1 MDILAS
7 GTTALLTADDSD
19 KKPAS
24 TGTHIIPQP
33 PSKLIIGNLLDID
46 PNTGLASFVRL
57 LQRYGEIIQLDI
69 VGNRR
74 MFVGSQRLVHEL
86 CDQNRFEKKVTGSLE
101 QVRHLVGDGL
111 FTAHQQEPS
120 WEVAHR
126 ILIPA
131 FGPLSIREM
140 YPGMVD
146 IADQLI
152 KKWQRFG
159 DAKIDV
165 VSDFTKLTLD
175 TIALCTFSYR
185 FNSFYAEN
193 PPPFV
198 EAMARSLKQSG
209 LRIRRLPGTSMF
221 YRSADRQYNADIKL
235 QHIIADEVIQERI
248 DHPSDHDDLLN
259 KMLKGKDVKT
269 GEGLTPENI
278 RYQLVTFLIA
288 GHETTSGMLSFLFYW
303 LLKTPRAYQA
313 IRSEVDDVCGNESV
327 KVEHLQKL
335 KYIDASLK
343 EALRLN
349 ATAPGWTVAPIKDE
363 VLLGGK
369 YSVKQGQPMMV
380 VLDSLHRDPAVWG
393 EDAED
398 FRSAD
403 ITQIF
408 QHFDIR
414 PHDVSYELKIKTTLT
429 IKPADF
435 YLHATPR
442 KNMLIDPNA
451 VGSSVSGSEAIQD
464 REAVGSR
471 HVNSPDDGRTKV
483 HIYYGSNSGTCKAL
497 AYHLLDAANAHDCG
511 GEIAVLD
518 KFAHGDFPKDGP
530 VIIVTASYEGNP
542 TDDAGFFVEY
552 IKAAKADALSGVKY
566 AVFGCGHPDWA
577 STFMAIPCY
586 IDSRLSELGA
596 QRLCD
601 RGKGDASRADLF
613 DEFDEWE
620 DKLWLKL
627 KSTYDNLAALNGD
640 VQKQQ
645 RLEAD
650 INSTH
655 RQNLLRYEFLQS
667 VKVISNEVISK
678 GDVEMKRHLVL
689 ELPEETSYRAGDY
702 LGLLPTT
709 PLPVVMRALV
719 RLNLHVDDT
728 ITLKGTSGGG
738 TLPID
743 TPISALSLF
752 SEYFELEQP
761 ATIKQIKSL
770 AERSTEDTIKLAF
783 KRYIQPEVYESEIF
797 QKRISVLALLEEFPQ
812 LPISVAEYVEML
824 PSIKM
829 RQYSISSSPLDVP
842 NRVTLTFS
850 VLNAPHISGRGPRYY
865 GTATHF
871 LSELVPGTRIH
882 AAVRPSNEGF
892 HPPADPKVPMLMG
905 CAGSGIAP
913 FRSFVQERA
922 LQKASGREV
931 GPALL
936 FYGCHS
942 PDTDLLYDQ
951 EMVEWQ
957 RQGVV
962 SVRHAF
968 SRAPAES
975 EGCKYVQDRVWHDR
989 EEVAALFRDGAR
1001 VYVCGSAPMAQSL
1014 QSTTV
1019 SILAD
1024 VKGISEQEATT
1035 LYTSLKSSRFSLD
1048 VFS

>member
-19 KKPAS
+19 KKPGIV
-24 TGTHIIPQP
+24 GTHPIPQP
-33 PSKLIIGNLLDID
+33 PSKPLIGNLLDID
-46 PNTGLASFVRL
+46 PNTGLESFVRL
-57 LQRYGEIIQLDI
+57 IQRYGEIIQLDI

-86 CDQNRFEKKVTGSLE
+86 SDQTRFEKKVVGALE
-101 QVRHLVGDGL
+101 QVRHLAGDGL

-175 TIALCTFSYR
+175 SELSLPRYDATFYS
-185 FNSFYAEN
+185 ED

-198 EAMARSLKQSG
+198 EAMARSLKHSG

-221 YRSADRQYNADIKL
+221 YRSADRQYDADIKL
-235 QHIIADEVIQERI
+235 QHLIADEVVQKRI
-248 DHPSDHDDLLN
+248 EHPSDDDDLLN
-259 KMLKGKDVKT
+259 KMLKGKDPKT
-269 GEGLTPENI
+269 GLGLTPENI

-313 IRSEVDDVCGNESV
+313 IRSEVDAVCGSEPV

-343 EALRLN
+343 EALRLH

-363 VLLGGK
+363 LLLGGK
-369 YSVKQGQPMMV
+369 YMVKQGQPMMV

-393 EDAED
+393 EDAEE
-398 FRSAD
+398 FRPERMLDGKFEALPPDSWKPFGNGVRAC
-403 ITQIF
+403 IG
-408 QHFDIR
+408 R
-414 PHDVSYELKIKTTLT
+414 PFAWQEALMVVAKIKTTLT
-429 IKPADF
+429 IKPAEF
-435 YLHATPR
+435 YLHATLR
-442 KNMLIDPNA
+442 KDMLIDPTAAGSPNSGRKA
-451 VGSSVSGSEAIQD
+451 SLNQEHVGGAQTDSA
-464 REAVGSR
+464 A
-471 HVNSPDDGRTKV
+471 DDGRTKV
-483 HIYYGSNSGTCKAL
+483 YIYYGSNSGTCKAL
-497 AYHLLDAANAHDCG
+497 AHHLLDSTNVHACK

-518 KFAHGDFPKDGP
+518 KIANGDLPKDGP

-542 TDDAGFFVEY
+542 TDDAGYFVEY
-552 IKAAKADALSGVKY
+552 IKTAKANALSGVNY

-577 STFMAIPCY
+577 STFMAVPSY
-586 IDSRLSELGA
+586 IDNRLSELGA
-596 QRLCD
+596 TRLLD
-601 RGKGDASRADLF
+601 RGEGDASRADLF

-620 DKLWLKL
+620 DQLWVQLKG
-627 KSTYDNLAALNGD
+627 TYTNVAASNAD
-640 VQKQQ
+640 VQQQQ
-645 RLEAD
+645 RLQAEV
-650 INSTH
+650 NSTQ
-655 RQNLLRYEFLQS
+655 RREVLRYEFLQS

-678 GDVEMKRHLVL
+678 GDVEMKRHIVL
-689 ELPEETSYRAGDY
+689 ELPEDASYRAGDY

-709 PLPVVMRALV
+709 PLPVVTRALV
-719 RLNLHVDDT
+719 RLNLHADDT

-738 TLPID
+738 TLPIG
-743 TPISALSLF
+743 TPINALCLF

-770 AERSTEDTIKLAF
+770 AERLTDESVNSALE
-783 KRYIQPEVYESEIF
+783 RYTQAEVYESEIF
-797 QKRISVLALLEEFPQ
+797 QKRISVLALLEDFPQ

-829 RQYSISSSPLDVP
+829 RQYSISSSPLDIP

-850 VLNAPHISGRGPRYY
+850 VLDAPHVSGRGARYY

-871 LSELVPGTRIH
+871 LSGLVPGARIH

-892 HPPADPKVPMLMG
+892 HPPADPMIPMIMG

-913 FRSFVQERA
+913 FRSFIQERA
-922 LQKASGREV
+922 LQKASGRKV

-942 PDTDLLYDQ
+942 PNTDLLYDE
-951 EMVEWQ
+951 EMAEWQ

-968 SRAPAES
+968 SRATGES
-975 EGCKYVQDRVWHDR
+975 EGIESGMTEQKLRLCSKRALGFTF
-989 EEVAALFRDGAR
+989 VAALRWRKACNPLR
-1001 VYVCGSAPMAQSL
+1001 W
-1014 QSTTV
+1014 
-1019 SILAD
+1019 
-1024 VKGISEQEATT
+1024 K
-1035 LYTSLKSSRFSLD
+1035 FSQK
-1048 VFS
+1048 